1 MTPSAV
7 APAARRPGQSFFLH
21 RRFLSSRRAEIRPVI
36 SARGA
41 RARRSHGVRRVLR
54 ELELGPLRV
63 VRARGHAMDREHV
76 REDALDEERRA
87 RRDDEGARR
96 DATFRAASVPRN
108 GVHHANAVVWEPVTP
123 PARIHHHILL
133 LFFLLL
139 RAPPLTA
146 SSLPPSLPPSIL
158 LAMSSVLRFSAARS
172 SRCTSARAGAA
183 RAARSSPP

>member
-1 MTPSAV
+1 MIDGRSDRSVDRSPRA
-7 APAARRPGQSFFLH
+7 AARRQGGAEAKVAAIVVGRVMQYVSS
-21 RRFLSSRRAEIRPVI
+21 RWSSRRDAVRGSARRPRRSATARSKFFPSSSVPLVASGRDSSSH

-96 DATFRAASVPRN
+96 DATFRAASVPPR
-108 GVHHANAVVWEPVTP
+108 ANPSSSSYFCSSSSF
-123 PARIHHHILL
+123 AR
-133 LFFLLL
+133 
-139 RAPPLTA
+139 R
-146 SSLPPSLPPSIL
+146 
-158 LAMSSVLRFSAARS
+158 R
-172 SRCTSARAGAA
+172 
-183 RAARSSPP
+183 